1 MNMTD
6 FANRLLAGPPRVC
19 CPACDKEM
27 GLKPPAATEHHGRR
41 GSHGEGEEGMSL
53 KSITNEPCPK
63 CHKKGSLF
71 VCSMGA
77 VNCSNCCEYIR
88 PLTADEWDERQEAIK
103 QISGRY
109 KNRSPLGQSLN
120 NIRVYAQITL
130 REMAN
135 AMNVKASTISEW
147 EWGNETPDLGQIA
160 DYLRFC
166 LEHIRQA
173 KAEGVK

>member
-1 MNMTD
+1 MSKL
-6 FANRLLAGPPRVC
+6 ANINNESCPIKLLLA
-19 CPACDKEM
+19 
-27 GLKPPAATEHHGRR
+27 
-41 GSHGEGEEGMSL
+41 
-53 KSITNEPCPK
+53 
-63 CHKKGSLF
+63 
-71 VCSMGA
+71 
-77 VNCSNCCEYIR
+77 
-88 PLTADEWDERQEAIK
+88 
-103 QISGRY
+103 GRY
-109 KNRSPLGQSLN
+109 KNRSPLGQSLK
-120 NIRVYAQITL
+120 NIRVFARITL

>member
-1 MNMTD
+1 MSKL
-6 FANRLLAGPPRVC
+6 ANVN
-19 CPACDKEM
+19 
-27 GLKPPAATEHHGRR
+27 
-41 GSHGEGEEGMSL
+41 
-53 KSITNEPCPK
+53 NESCPK
-63 CHKKGSLF
+63 CHEKGVLF
-71 VCSMGA
+71 VCSMGV

-88 PLTADEWDERQEAIK
+88 PLTADEWDERQEIVK
-103 QISGRY
+103 QIAGRY

-120 NIRVYAQITL
+120 NIRVFARITL
-130 REMAN
+130 SEMAN